1 LGFLVFFVDQLSK
14 YLVVRRFNPGETLN
28 IIPGFFQLTYVRNYG
43 AAFGI
48 LRYHTLFFIVTSFLM
63 VLIIIF
69 GSRYISTRYRMLRFA
84 LALLLGGT
92 LGNLSDRVVKGYV
105 VDFFDF
111 LFWPVFNIAD
121 IAIVL
126 GIAMVIFCLLRSD
139 SFFQDHK
146 R

>member
-1 LGFLVFFVDQLSK
+1 MVQ
-14 YLVVRRFNPGETLN
+14 RFSPGEMID

-48 LRYHTLFFIVTSFLM
+48 LRYHTSIFIVISLFM
-63 VLIIIF
+63 VFVVIIF
-69 GSRYISTRYRMLRFA
+69 GPRFISTRYVMLRFA
-84 LALLLGGT
+84 MALLLGGT
-92 LGNLSDRVVKGYV
+92 LGNLSDRIVRGYV

-111 LFWPVFNIAD
+111 LFWPVFNISD

-126 GIAMVIFCLLRSD
+126 GIGLVIFSLLRSE
-139 SFFQDHK
+139 SLFQDHK

>member
-1 LGFLVFFVDQLSK
+1 VDQLSK

-28 IIPGFFQLTYVRNYG
+28 IITGFFQLTYVRNYG

-69 GSRYISTRYRMLRFA
+69 GSRYISTRCRMLRFA

-139 SFFQDHK
+139 SLFQDHK